1 MAHLRTTHAD
11 DAVHV
16 PVAVV
21 EEGDG
26 DGMLTG
32 GDPVPLGVW
41 VDLEHMGPGAEDRLL
56 PGARRRHGAKHV
68 KTNPGQ

>member
-1 MAHLRTTHAD
+1 
-11 DAVHV
+11 
-16 PVAVV
+16 
-21 EEGDG
+21 
-26 DGMLTG
+26 MLTG